1 MRHSEF
7 LEEIEVYEQTAESF
21 QFDNPNIEVFKDFV
35 IHLDTTNKRL
45 TLKGEMFHILK
56 CLVFHISVYL

>member
-35 IHLDTTNKRL
+35 NHLDTTKKRL
-45 TLKGEMFHILK
+45 TLKGEMFK
-56 CLVFHISVYL
+56 A